1 MGSALS
7 TIKQRKMRRELRKK
21 IFCVQKHRIGN
32 VLPDIPEKCRLLMMK
47 ELSVELRSL
56 YRNDETNNNY
66 QNQLHRVPSGEG
78 DRIPASKMVIMKN
91 LRRELQD
98 FSKADLTAKNCCW
111 SMHVDRSCPPW
122 SSWENVLVLKD
133 IGKVITISTSIKL
146 NCVT

>member
-1 MGSALS
+1 MS

-21 IFCVQKHRIGN
+21 IFCVQKHRIGD

-56 YRNDETNNNY
+56 YRNETNNNY
-66 QNQLHRVPSGEG
+66 QNQLRRVPSGEG
-78 DRIPASKMVIMKN
+78 DRIPKACKMVIMKN

-122 SSWENVLVLKD
+122 SS
-133 IGKVITISTSIKL
+133 
-146 NCVT
+146 